1 MRPTALTAIALTC
14 VSGVLGIVATLRAL
28 IVAWYAIGYGFS
40 FNPLR
45 FCHSIFNLVA
55 LGAVTVALFAGA
67 VLLER
72 RNPRGR
78 VVVIAASATV
88 IVLSLIEL
96 GVWAMSSGQ
105 SMLGVHR
112 WVWFALAIATLIV
125 APFVSS
131 ESRCT
136 AGGPEVA
143 TPQPSRWAN
152 LLVAALAVA
161 MAAYQ
166 LWLVTRQF
174 DDSLHYVS
182 NLTDLLPTSPSATW
196 ALAMVEPPIAAAVAA
211 LTLILGAVL
220 ISFGATAGRYA
231 VIAGCILTV
240 TQGIFGWT
248 DLDRLFFEIGATDLT
263 PIFAPRSAS
272 VVVLTLTVPV
282 VTAVLAA
289 AAPRPSRT

>member
-1 MRPTALTAIALTC
+1 MRPTALTAIVLAC
-14 VSGVLGIVATLRAL
+14 VSGLLGIVATLHGL

-55 LGAVTVALFAGA
+55 LCAVTVALFAGA
-67 VLLER
+67 VLLGR
-72 RNPRGR
+72 RDPRGR
-78 VVVIAASATV
+78 VAVIAASAAV

-105 SMLGVHR
+105 GMLGVHR
-112 WVWFALAIATLIV
+112 WVWFALSVATLIV
-125 APFVSS
+125 ALVAGS
-131 ESRCT
+131 ESRGT
-136 AGGPEVA
+136 AGDPEVA
-143 TPQPSRWAN
+143 RPQPSRWVS
-152 LLVAALAVA
+152 LLVAVLAVA

-166 LWLVTRQF
+166 LWLAKEQF
-174 DDSLHYVS
+174 DNSLDYVS

-220 ISFGATAGRYA
+220 ISVGATAGRYA

-240 TQGIFGWT
+240 AQGIFGWT

-289 AAPRPSRT
+289 TSPRPSRT